1 MCHDHAKPPREMGW
15 GGGGCEGALPH
26 KLPACFR
33 IDKLSFQRFL
43 LSTAGISSTAAV
55 SVHLIYTAKINLR
68 VNVWNIFSPTAI
80 GLDFKSSLEVN
91 LWLYPSRLFQVTYGK
106 LWHCA

>member
-33 IDKLSFQRFL
+33 IDKLSFQRIL
-43 LSTAGISSTAAV
+43 LSTAGISSTMLQFLYV
-55 SVHLIYTAKINLR
+55 LIYTAKINLW
-68 VNVWNIFSPTAI
+68 VNVRNIFSSTAI

-91 LWLYPSRLFQVTYGK
+91 L
-106 LWHCA
+106 